1 MDIRNE
7 LITYAVC
14 PSRCLHQGG
23 MRYLVANGG
32 EDAFDYILHTD
43 GRIII
48 HRTGHR
54 DEIEDEII
62 GKEGGC
68 HDETAFLKLL
78 VPIPEIIHTHHEDD
92 GVIHGIGYLEK
103 LAQDGLCEL
112 LRKDERGLEAKD
124 HLVPM
129 GYDRI
134 EIGEQYIDIGGILIP
149 PRQEQHLY
157 QNPKELRGFAGHEA
171 IDRPQAQG
179 DGGDAHAAP
188 DHFIGVGNLRET
200 EQYN

>member
-1 MDIRNE
+1 MVMPTCE
-7 LITYAVC
+7 LGKAPVGRSSPWISVM
-14 PSRCLHQGG
+14 S
-23 MRYLVANGG
+23 
-32 EDAFDYILHTD
+32 DYILHAD

-78 VPIPEIIHTHHEDD
+78 VPIPEIIHTHYEDD

-112 LRKDERGLEAKD
+112 FRKDERGLEAKD

-134 EIGEQYIDIGGILIP
+134 GYHHAKSNISIRIRRSSVAL
-149 PRQEQHLY
+149 
-157 QNPKELRGFAGHEA
+157 
-171 IDRPQAQG
+171 QG
-179 DGGDAHAAP
+179 MK
-188 DHFIGVGNLRET
+188 R
-200 EQYN
+200 